1 MKVRAY
7 IFDKQTNK
15 YKTDRFG
22 SLVEIHAEEAAELKM
37 NYPHE
42 HNRREYRDTR
52 ANPERRQRLKLVT
65 KQGTSYFSYIGESE
79 DALNERIDESESHHA
94 AIVAL
99 SRLKTMEF
107 RSSRSDLPLKSFQFR
122 EVKVEPRL
130 ELANGNVYF
139 PDLLCIFDEDHPL
152 YDRWGGKL
160 AIEITYAHPCEV
172 TKIHDFMFHNIPI
185 LELVIE
191 KGSPRE
197 YPGERHKWD
206 RYSLAS
212 IEKHIDD
219 LEGWFKEYIWI
230 NVLVDPISKR
240 VHEKIT
246 NNLFNEIKTLSIQKE
261 SINEAFAQSKR
272 DNQILQNKIEDSA
285 SKCSHL
291 IKQLNIVTEQLLD
304 KSRLEKIKHNE
315 LENLKEIVKQ
325 KSSQVSQL
333 RVYSILLTILIVGCL
348 VAPIFFMKS
357 TIDVL
362 AWYLNLLS

>member
-1 MKVRAY
+1 
-7 IFDKQTNK
+7 
-15 YKTDRFG
+15 
-22 SLVEIHAEEAAELKM
+22 
-37 NYPHE
+37 
-42 HNRREYRDTR
+42 
-52 ANPERRQRLKLVT
+52 
-65 KQGTSYFSYIGESE
+65 
-79 DALNERIDESESHHA
+79 
-94 AIVAL
+94 
-99 SRLKTMEF
+99 
-107 RSSRSDLPLKSFQFR
+107 
-122 EVKVEPRL
+122 
-130 ELANGNVYF
+130 
-139 PDLLCIFDEDHPL
+139 
-152 YDRWGGKL
+152 
-160 AIEITYAHPCEV
+160 
-172 TKIHDFMFHNIPI
+172 
-185 LELVIE
+185 
-191 KGSPRE
+191 
-197 YPGERHKWD
+197 
-206 RYSLAS
+206 LAS
-212 IEKHIDD
+212 IEKHIDN

-272 DNQILQNKIEDSA
+272 DNQILQNNIEDSA

-291 IKQLNIVTEQLLD
+291 IKQLNIMTEQLLD

-333 RVYSILLTILIVGCL
+333 RVYSILLTTLIVGCF